1 MHFLEFFAANIHN
14 PHTRRTQRQATARPD
29 PPPGFDWFV
38 TGRVVPVNPAGSVR
52 VPRHVV
58 DRFGL

>member
-1 MHFLEFFAANIHN
+1 VEEFLARRAGAPHPAASNGSPIRH
-14 PHTRRTQRQATARPD
+14 R
-29 PPPGFDWFV
+29 FDWFV
-38 TGRVVPVNPAGSVR
+38 TGQVVPVNPANSVR

>member
-1 MHFLEFFAANIHN
+1 VRLLEFFAANIHN
-14 PHTRRTQRQATARPD
+14 PHTRAPNVKQQLAPIHHR
-29 PPPGFDWFV
+29 FDWFV
-38 TGRVVPVNPAGSVR
+38 TGQVVPVNPAGSVR